1 MRDREELY
9 SGVLALTTLILLLIL
24 ALSTASA
31 AQSNQSNLTITRIT
45 TSGSAYG
52 PSIDGDR
59 IVYSDYRDGKS
70 QICMYNLSTSEETVI
85 ISSKISVFAPKIHGD
100 RISMV

>member
-1 MRDREELY
+1 MRDREESY
-9 SGVLALTTLILLLIL
+9 SRVLTLTTLILLLIL

-45 TSGSAYG
+45 NSGLAPG

-59 IVYSDYRDGKS
+59 IVYSDYLDGKS
-70 QICMYNLSTSEETVI
+70 QICMYNLSTSEKTVI
-85 ISSKISVFAPKIHGD
+85 TSSKVSVFAPKIHED
-100 RISMV
+100 RIVWC